1 MKEGIRMFIS
11 RRAVTQ
17 TQAIIIAIVVLIAV
31 VGTYYFF
38 SEPDQ
43 SADGFQYVTP
53 EEVGWSSQKLDSVKQ
68 LAEESGYAAIMAA
81 YDGKVF
87 FSWGEITK
95 NFFVHSI
102 RKPFESALY
111 GIHVGRGEVNLDE
124 TLEQLGIDDIPPSLT
139 SAEKQATV
147 RELLQARSGVYHE
160 AAAEASSM
168 IELRPPRGSHP
179 HGTFYYY
186 NNWDFNVAITI
197 FEQKT
202 GLDSLQAFKTEIA
215 DPIGMQDFSLTD
227 CSYKFEPEK
236 SRHPATQI
244 RMSAR
249 DLIRFGV
256 LYQQGGNWL
265 GQQIIPPAWITESTA
280 SYSVVDSDSGVGY
293 GYMWMTIPVGTPAA
307 QMVGSSGFYHTGV
320 GVQAL
325 IILPELKLVIVE
337 LMNTDVPTWVDL
349 GEIGMQL
356 GLEIINAHN

>member
-1 MKEGIRMFIS
+1 MFIS
-11 RRAVTQ
+11 SRAVTQ
-17 TQAIIIAIVVLIAV
+17 TRATIIAAVVLATV
-31 VGTYYFF
+31 VGAYYL
-38 SEPDQ
+38 SGVREPDQ
-43 SADGFQYVTP
+43 PVDGFQYVTP

-87 FSWGEITK
+87 FSWGEVDR
-95 NFFVHSI
+95 NFRVHSI

-111 GIHVGRGEVNLDE
+111 GIHVDRGEIDLDQ

-160 AAAEASSM
+160 AAAEAPSM

-179 HGTFYYY
+179 HGMFHYY
-186 NNWDFNVAITI
+186 NNWDFNVASTI

-215 DPIGMQDFSLTD
+215 DPIGMQDFSLVD
-227 CSYKFEPEK
+227 CSYQFEPEK
-236 SRHPATQI
+236 SQHPATQF

-256 LYQQGGNWL
+256 LYQKDGDWF
-265 GQQIIPPAWITESTA
+265 GQEIIPSDWITESTA
-280 SYSVVDSDSGVGY
+280 SYPLLTAIRVWGTATCGRRSLLTPRLHRCWAAAAFIIQGSV
-293 GYMWMTIPVGTPAA
+293 
-307 QMVGSSGFYHTGV
+307 F
-320 GVQAL
+320 
-325 IILPELKLVIVE
+325 K
-337 LMNTDVPTWVDL
+337 
-349 GEIGMQL
+349 
-356 GLEIINAHN
+356 